1 MGVRLVGEA
10 LRQDWCVLSDRA
22 RLVLLQ
28 MCYVARDRATA
39 DTAAQV
45 YFGGHKELMKTVL
58 GLDPDRLTGTQLDTA
73 ERAVKRAIKELKD
86 AGAITLLSH
95 PVKGQR
101 AVYQVHPGHYP
112 NLQQETLPVDNS
124 PATPT
129 VGGHQRPPLGGHPA
143 PPYSAFRGTP
153 STPLRGAPSVPP
165 NYLDKNQ
172 EQGDLKGNHP
182 TQPPTELWAA
192 PVPDLWITR

>member
-10 LRQDWCVLSDRA
+10 LRPDWCILSDRA
-22 RLVLLQ
+22 RLVLVQ

-45 YFGGHKELMKTVL
+45 YFGGHRELIRTVL
-58 GLDPDRLTGTQLDTA
+58 GLDPDALTATQLDTA
-73 ERAVKRAIKELKD
+73 ERAVKRAVKELKD
-86 AGAITLLSH
+86 AGAITLVSH

-101 AVYQVHPGHYP
+101 AVYQVHPNHYP
-112 NLQQETLPVDNS
+112 DLQQEELPVDNS
-124 PATPT
+124 AAATT

-143 PPYSAFRGTP
+143 PPYSGVRGTL

-165 NYLDKNQ
+165 NYLDKDRD
-172 EQGDLKGNHP
+172 QGHLKRNHP
-182 TQPPTELWAA
+182 TQPTAQLWPDA
-192 PVPDLWITR
+192 PSDLWITR